1 MPSADPHPGA
11 VPVTRRR
18 PPVRRFFRT
27 AFPYDTAVRTSLWT
41 SVAVVCALF
50 AWGAWQRRWIADDG
64 LIVLRTVR
72 NLLAG
77 NGPVF
82 NAGERV
88 EANTSTAWTYLLYLG
103 SWVGGPLRM
112 EYVALAFA
120 LGLSVLGVALLMLG
134 TGRLYAPGLRGRKAV
149 MLPAGALVYIA
160 LPPARDFA
168 TSGLESGLTLAYLG
182 LLWWL
187 MVRWGQPVRNRPESP
202 FFLGALAFAA
212 GFSVLVRPELAL
224 MGLAALSM
232 MLIAARTWARRGL
245 IVAAGGLLPVGYQIF
260 RMGYYGLLVPGTAL
274 AKDAAGDKW
283 SRGMTYLAN
292 FDAPYAVWVPVV
304 LLVPLGVLIAA
315 ARRRPSFLRPML
327 APHYGPVARAVQSPP
342 AVVAFV
348 LVSGL
353 LQALYW
359 IRQGGDFMHGR
370 VLLAP
375 LVCLLAPVSVIPL
388 PLPDGQDYSRETG
401 YWVAG
406 AAGVLWL
413 GVAGWSLWAA
423 NSPGMGDD
431 ATRVTYSGIVDE
443 RRFYAQATGHAHPTT
458 AADYLDYPRM
468 AAVLSALDN
477 TPDGALLLPSGNYTQ
492 WDVVPMARPAPS
504 GPGGDAAP
512 QRPEH
517 AVFFT
522 NLGMVAMNVGLD
534 VRVLDQIGLANPL
547 AQHTQRLAHGRIGHD
562 KNLFPDWVIADG
574 PWVKWYPGIP
584 GYLDQQWVAEAE
596 AALRCPETQSVLG
609 SIRAPMTP
617 HRFASNVLHSF
628 AFTRYQIDR
637 VPRYELARCG
647 LPVPEE
653 IPPPPRE

>member
-1 MPSADPHPGA
+1 MPSVSPELQALKA
-11 VPVTRRR
+11 RMMRTRPVTKRLGW
-18 PPVRRFFRT
+18 PV
-27 AFPYDTAVRTSLWT
+27 FPYTALVRVSLWI
-41 SVAVVCALF
+41 SVAVVSVLF

-82 NAGERV
+82 NQGERV
-88 EANTSTAWTYLLYLG
+88 EANTSTAWTYLMYVG
-103 SWVGGPLRM
+103 SWVGGPMRM
-112 EYVALAFA
+112 EYVALALA
-120 LGLSVLGVALLMLG
+120 LTLSVVGVALLMLG
-134 TGRLYAPGLRGRKAV
+134 AARLYAPSLRGRKAV

-182 LLWWL
+182 LLWWM
-187 MVRWGQPVRNRPESP
+187 MVCWAQPVRNRPDRDV
-202 FFLGALAFAA
+202 FIGALAFVA

-224 MGLAALSM
+224 MGGLALIM
-232 MLIAARTWARRGL
+232 MLVAARTWRRRVL
-245 IVAAGGLLPVGYQIF
+245 VVVAGGLLPVGYQIF

-283 SRGMTYLAN
+283 SQGMIYLLN
-292 FDAPYAVWVPVV
+292 FDAPYALWVPVV
-304 LLVPLGVLIAA
+304 LLLPLGLLLLA
-315 ARRRPSFLRPML
+315 ARRRPSFLRPAL
-327 APHYGPVARAVQSPP
+327 APNYARVARAVQSPP

-375 LVCLLAPVSVIPL
+375 LFCLLAPVAVIPL
-388 PLPDGQDYSRETG
+388 AIPDGQDYSRETG

-406 AAGVLWL
+406 AASVLWL

-431 ATRVTYSGIVDE
+431 ATHVSYSGIVDE
-443 RRFYAQATGHAHPTT
+443 RRFYAQATGHAHPLT
-458 AADYLDYPRM
+458 AADYLGYPRM
-468 AAVLSALDN
+468 AAILAALDN
-477 TPDGALLLPSGNYTQ
+477 TPDGALLLPSGNYIQ
-492 WDVVPMARPAPS
+492 WDLVPMAQP
-504 GPGGDAAP
+504 GPDKPP
-512 QRPEH
+512 QKPQH

-522 NLGMVAMNVGLD
+522 NLGMVGMNVGLD
-534 VRVLDQIGLANPL
+534 VRVIDQIGLANPL
-547 AQHTQRLAHGRIGHD
+547 AQHTERLQHGRIGHD
-562 KNLFPDWVIADG
+562 KNLFPDWAIADG
-574 PWVKWYPGIP
+574 PWVKVYPGIP
-584 GYLDQQWVAEAE
+584 GYLDQQWVAEAVS
-596 AALRCPETQSVLG
+596 ALKCPETEAVLSSV
-609 SIRAPMTP
+609 RAPMTP
-617 HRFASNVLHSF
+617 HRFLSNLLHSYE
-628 AFTRYQIDR
+628 FTKYRIDR

-653 IPPPPRE
+653 APPPPRE